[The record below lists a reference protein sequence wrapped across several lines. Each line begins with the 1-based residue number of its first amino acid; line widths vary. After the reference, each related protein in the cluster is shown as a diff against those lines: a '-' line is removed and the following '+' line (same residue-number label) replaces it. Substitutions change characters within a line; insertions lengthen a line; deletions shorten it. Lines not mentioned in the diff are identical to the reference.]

1 MPTERKRSS
10 SPFVWPALNYVLL
23 PLVGAVSSR
32 YVKITIVTQ
41 TVEVLVLDLL
51 EWLTR
56 KDRSYAETMEVWRTS
71 CPKLPVWEDAMD
83 RGLVCVE
90 NGNGQL
96 SVRITSIGVELLNK
110 MRPRDEVEGFHPR

>member
-1 MPTERKRSS
+1 MLFQ
-10 SPFVWPALNYVLL
+10 FVGVALSALAAIVE
-23 PLVGAVSSR
+23 VC
-32 YVKITIVTQ
+32 KITIVTQ

-71 CPKLPVWEDAMD
+71 CPKLPVWEEAID

-96 SVRITSIGVELLNK
+96 SVRITSAGVGLLNK
-110 MRPRDEVEGFHPR
+110 MRPKG